1 MNDRAQRDRDRTD
14 RDGGRHDPVEAEPVD
29 AEPVD
34 AEPADAERADL
45 ERVDRKR
52 AVELVHGLVA
62 IPSLSGVEGEAARW
76 LASRMTAL
84 GLERSRVDEVGNAV
98 GELGEASCRR
108 VVVLLGHI
116 DTVPGAIPVRIERP
130 GDGDGGDGVL
140 YGRGAVDAKGP
151 LGCFVAA
158 AARLGPAWAR
168 KHDLRLV
175 VAGAVEEEAATSRGA
190 RHLARALVP
199 DDGTLPLACVIG
211 EPSRAHRITLGYK
224 GRLLIDL
231 EIAQPCAHTAGPEPG
246 VAVGAIE
253 LWNELA
259 GLAAAFNAD
268 RPRPFDQLQPSVR
281 DVATTSDGLRETVR
295 ATFGLRLPIGYDVA
309 ALHAAL
315 VSWAR
320 RRLVGFDEDPTT
332 AVLDD
337 LLLERDERTLALRFR
352 GYEPAHRSDK
362 GSDLVRC
369 FLRAIRRHAREGEQ
383 AGFLVKTGTSD
394 MNVVAPL
401 WRCPIV
407 AYGPG
412 DSALDHTPHERLELD
427 EYWQA
432 VLTLESALR
441 EMAELP

>member
-1 MNDRAQRDRDRTD
+1 MNDRAQRGRDRGRID
-14 RDGGRHDPVEAEPVD
+14 RDGGPHDPVDTEP
-29 AEPVD
+29 AD
-34 AEPADAERADL
+34 AEPADAEPVDPERADR
-45 ERVDRKR
+45 ER
-52 AVELVHGLVA
+52 AVELVQGLVA
-62 IPSLSGVEGEAARW
+62 IPSLSGAEGEAARW

-116 DTVPGAIPVRIERP
+116 DTVPGEIPVRIERP
-130 GDGDGGDGVL
+130 GDGDAGDGVL
-140 YGRGAVDAKGP
+140 HGRGAVDAKGP
-151 LGCFVAA
+151 LACFVAS

-168 KHDLRLV
+168 EHDLRLV

-190 RHLARALVP
+190 RYLARVLVAG
-199 DDGTLPLACVIG
+199 DGTLPLACVIG

-231 EIAQPCAHTAGPEPG
+231 EIAQPCAHTAGPDPG

-253 LWNELA
+253 LWNELDR
-259 GLAAAFNAD
+259 LAAAFNAG
-268 RPRPFDQLQPSVR
+268 RLRPFDQLLPSVR
-281 DVATTSDGLRETVR
+281 DLATTSDGLSERVQ
-295 ATFGLRLPIGYDVA
+295 ATFGLRLPVGYDVA
-309 ALHAAL
+309 SLHAEL
-315 VSWAR
+315 VSWAE
-320 RRLVGFDEDPTT
+320 RRLTGADRDHAT

-337 LLLERDERTLALRFR
+337 LLLGRDERTLALRFR

-369 FLRAIRRHAREGEQ
+369 FLRAIRRHAREREQ
-383 AGFLVKTGTSD
+383 VGFVLKTGTSD

-401 WRCPIV
+401 WRCPMV

-441 EMAELP
+441 EMAQST